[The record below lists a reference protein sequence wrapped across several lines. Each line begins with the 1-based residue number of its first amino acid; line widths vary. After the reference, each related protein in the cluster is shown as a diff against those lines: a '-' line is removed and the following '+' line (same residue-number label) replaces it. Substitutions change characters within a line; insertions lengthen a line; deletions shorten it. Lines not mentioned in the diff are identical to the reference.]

1 MGVSAM
7 GEYSGRTAVITGAGS
22 GLGAA
27 MAEVF
32 AAAGAKLALL
42 DIDGERAEAKAAEL
56 RGRGVEAIAMRV
68 DVADEASLAAAAQ
81 AVGERFGSCEVLCA
95 NVGVQQFGACDKL
108 TAQDWSWVLS
118 VNVLGV
124 VNTVNAFLPL
134 LRKGSGDRHIVLTS
148 SSSYFVPGVRLG
160 AYITSKYAVTGY
172 GEVLRLELADEG
184 INVTLFFPAGMS
196 SRHLESSKLAR
207 PAELGE
213 SVLNMEDIQVM
224 MASRDMNEATHVAT
238 PEHAVRNLLGEL
250 RDKRAFVISHGA
262 YKSQVEARQK
272 EVLEAFDRMLTNP

>member
-1 MGVSAM
+1 M

-32 AAAGAKLALL
+32 AAAGAKLVLL

-56 RGRGVEAIAMRV
+56 RDRGAEALAMRV
-68 DVADEASLAAAAQ
+68 DVANPASLAAAAE
-81 AVGERFGSCEVLCA
+81 AVGQRFGACEVLCA
-95 NVGVQQFGACDKL
+95 NVGVQQFGACEKL

-172 GEVLRLELADEG
+172 GEVLRLELEDEG

-213 SVLNMEDIQVM
+213 SVLDMEDIQAM
-224 MASRDMNEATHVAT
+224 MGSRDMSEATHVAT
-238 PEHAVRNLLGEL
+238 PEHAVRNLLSDL
-250 RDKRAFVISHGA
+250 PTSAP
-262 YKSQVEARQK
+262 
-272 EVLEAFDRMLTNP
+272 M

>member
-134 LRKGSGDRHIVLTS
+134 LRKASGDRHIVLTS

-213 SVLNMEDIQVM
+213 SVLNMEDVQVM
-224 MASRDMNEATHVAT
+224 MASRDMNQATHVAT
-238 PEHAVRNLLGEL
+238 PEHAVRNLLSEL
-250 RDKRAFVISHGA
+250 RGKQAYVISHGD
-262 YKSQVEARQK
+262 YKAQV
-272 EVLEAFDRMLTNP
+272 EAFDRMLLNP

>member
-1 MGVSAM
+1 M

-32 AAAGAKLALL
+32 AAAGAKLVLL

-56 RGRGVEAIAMRV
+56 RDRGAEALAMRV
-68 DVADEASLAAAAQ
+68 DVANPASLAAAAE
-81 AVGERFGSCEVLCA
+81 AVGQRFGACEVLCA
-95 NVGVQQFGACDKL
+95 NVGVQQFGACEKL

-172 GEVLRLELADEG
+172 GEVLRLELEDEG

-213 SVLNMEDIQVM
+213 SVLDMEDIQAM
-224 MASRDMNEATHVAT
+224 MGSRDMSEATHVAT
-238 PEHAVRNLLGEL
+238 PEHAVRNLLSDL
-250 RDKRAFVISHGA
+250 ADKRAYVISHGA
-262 YKSQVEARQK
+262 YKPQVEARQK
-272 EVLEAFDRMLTNP
+272 TVLESFDRMLARP

>member
-1 MGVSAM
+1 M

-27 MAEVF
+27 MADVF
-32 AAAGAKLALL
+32 AAEGAKLALL
-42 DIDGERAEAKAAEL
+42 DIDGARAEAKAAEL
-56 RGRGVEAIAMRV
+56 RDRGAEALAMRV
-68 DVADEASLAAAAQ
+68 DVADPASLAAAAE
-81 AVGERFGSCEVLCA
+81 AVSQRFGTCEVLCA

-172 GEVLRLELADEG
+172 GEVLRLELEDEG

-213 SVLNMEDIQVM
+213 SVLNMEDIQAM
-224 MASRDMNEATHVAT
+224 MGSRDMSEATHVAT
-238 PEHAVRNLLGEL
+238 PEHAVRNLLADL
-250 RDKRAFVISHGA
+250 RDRRAYVISHGA
-262 YKSQVEARQK
+262 YKPQVEARQK
-272 EVLEAFDRMLTNP
+272 AVLESFDRMLAKP

>member
-1 MGVSAM
+1 M

-27 MAEVF
+27 MADVF
-32 AAAGAKLALL
+32 AGAGAKLALL

-68 DVADEASLAAAAQ
+68 DVADEASLAAAAK
-81 AVGERFGSCEVLCA
+81 AVNDRFGSCEVLCA
-95 NVGVQQFGACDKL
+95 NVGVQQFGACEKL

-134 LRKGSGDRHIVLTS
+134 LRKGGGERHVVLTS

-160 AYITSKYAVTGY
+160 AYVASKYAVTGY
-172 GEVLRLELADEG
+172 GEVLRLELEGEG
-184 INVTLFFPAGMS
+184 INVALFFPAGMS

-207 PAELGE
+207 PSELGE

-224 MASRDMNEATHVAT
+224 MASRDMSEATHVAT
-238 PEHAVRNLLGEL
+238 PEHAVRNLLSEL
-250 RDKRAFVISHGA
+250 RGKHAYVISHGA
-262 YKSQVEARQK
+262 YKAQVEARQK
-272 EVLEAFDRMLTNP
+272 DVLEAFDRMLANP

>member
-1 MGVSAM
+1 M

-27 MAEVF
+27 MAELF
-32 AAAGAKLALL
+32 ANAGANVVLL
-42 DIDGERAEAKAAEL
+42 DIDGARAEAKAAEL
-56 RGRGVEAIAMRV
+56 RGRGVEAIAMGV
-68 DVADEASLAAAAQ
+68 DVADPASLAAAAE
-81 AVGERFGSCEVLCA
+81 AVGQRFGTCEVLCA

-134 LRKGSGDRHIVLTS
+134 LRKGSGERHIVLTS

-207 PAELGE
+207 PTELGE

-224 MASRDMNEATHVAT
+224 MASRDMSEATHVAT

-250 RDKRAFVISHGA
+250 ADKRAYVISHGA
-262 YKSQVEARQK
+262 YKPQVEARQK
-272 EVLEAFDRMLTNP
+272 DVLDSFDRMLVNP